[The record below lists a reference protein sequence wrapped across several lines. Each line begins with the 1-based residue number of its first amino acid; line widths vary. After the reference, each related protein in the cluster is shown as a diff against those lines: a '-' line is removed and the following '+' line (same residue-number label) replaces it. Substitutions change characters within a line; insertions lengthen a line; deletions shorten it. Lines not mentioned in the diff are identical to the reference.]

1 MRTCQYCGTENTEI
15 DSCLFCKAPL
25 DPDRPKRKNFV
36 YLEQCEQPFSQL
48 KLFHTYDLLLLLR
61 LVRKERSDAFNQ
73 MRLIKKGAQE
83 AQMDQETISFAEEQY
98 LYYTKR
104 AKVLEGILIDRM
116 GYKPKTINDRLLIS
130 MDQKIKEYE
139 KKA

>member
-1 MRTCQYCGTENTEI
+1 MICCYCGTENQGVE
-15 DSCLFCKAPL
+15 SCSFCEAPL
-25 DPDRPKRKNFV
+25 DPSRPKRKNFM

-61 LVRKERSDAFNQ
+61 LVRKERSEAFNQ

-83 AQMDQETISFAEEQY
+83 AHMDQETISFAEEQY

-104 AKVLEGILIDRM
+104 AKVLEGILVDRM
-116 GYKPKTINDRLLIS
+116 GYKPKTINDKLLLSIDS
-130 MDQKIKEYE
+130 KIKEYE
-139 KKA
+139 KKT

>member
-1 MRTCQYCGTENTEI
+1 MICCYCGTENQENN
-15 DSCLFCKAPL
+15 SCSFCEAPL
-25 DPDRPKRKNFV
+25 DFDRPIRKNFV

-48 KLFHTYDLLLLLR
+48 KLFHTYDLLVLLR

-130 MDQKIKEYE
+130 IDQKIKEYE

>member
-1 MRTCQYCGTENTEI
+1 MICCYCGTGNQGNNRC
-15 DSCLFCKAPL
+15 SFCEAPL
-25 DPDRPKRKNFV
+25 DLDRPKRKNFV

-48 KLFHTYDLLLLLR
+48 KLFHTYDLLVLLR

-73 MRLIKKGAQE
+73 MRLIKKGAEE

-104 AKVLEGILIDRM
+104 TRVLEGILIDRM

-130 MDQKIKEYE
+130 IDQKIKEYE

>member
-1 MRTCQYCGTENTEI
+1 MICSYCGTENQENK
-15 DSCLFCKAPL
+15 SCLFCGAPL
-25 DPDRPKRKNFV
+25 DLYRPKRKNFV
-36 YLEQCEQPFSQL
+36 YLEHCELPFLEL
-48 KLFHTYDLLLLLR
+48 KEMHTYDLLFLLR
-61 LVRKERSDAFNQ
+61 LVRKERSEAFNQ

-83 AQMDQETISFAEEQY
+83 AQMDQQTISFAEEQY

-104 AKVLEGILIDRM
+104 ARVLEGILIDRM

>member
-1 MRTCQYCGTENTEI
+1 
-15 DSCLFCKAPL
+15 
-25 DPDRPKRKNFV
+25 
-36 YLEQCEQPFSQL
+36 
-48 KLFHTYDLLLLLR
+48 
-61 LVRKERSDAFNQ
+61 
-73 MRLIKKGAQE
+73 
-83 AQMDQETISFAEEQY
+83 MDQETISFAEEQY

>member
-1 MRTCQYCGTENTEI
+1 MICCYCGTENQCVEI
-15 DSCLFCKAPL
+15 CSFCEAPL
-25 DPDRPKRKNFV
+25 DPIRPKRKNFV
-36 YLEQCEQPFSQL
+36 YLEQCEQSFSQL
-48 KLFHTYDLLLLLR
+48 KLFHTYDLLVLLR

-83 AQMDQETISFAEEQY
+83 AQLDQETISFSEEQY

-116 GYKPKTINDRLLIS
+116 GYKPKTINDKLLLSI
-130 MDQKIKEYE
+130 DQKIKGYE